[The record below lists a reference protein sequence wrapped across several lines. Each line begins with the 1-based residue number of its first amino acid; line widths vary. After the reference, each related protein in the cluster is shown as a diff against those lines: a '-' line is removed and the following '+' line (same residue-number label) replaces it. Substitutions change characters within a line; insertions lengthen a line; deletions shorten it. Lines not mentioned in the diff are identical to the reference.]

1 MVKAILIIDGKEVNV
16 RWFTINFN
24 QGANPNGRP
33 SQIPVFIGFKLI
45 IETRKD
51 LNLTEWAFSSRQTKQ
66 IVLHISSVIVG
77 GKTRKIFFY
86 DCHLV
91 NWKTNFSSTGSD
103 PMTETLEI
111 TCAGV
116 EDSNSFG
123 VYSASWRT
131 TFKEDTVEPT
141 VLERPEPTFL
151 GYHFEN
157 ENREKLEQEKIQIN
171 QNIVLIIETENGE
184 NDTISINLN
193 DNRLDFEYNG
203 VVLIN
208 DTLNEVIITGQQTE
222 VILKAVAQQN

>member
-1 MVKAILIIDGKEVNV
+1 MYYKALTHANTQHRITKQHGKSNIIIDGKEVNV

-33 SQIPVFIGFKLI
+33 SQKPIFIGFKLI

-51 LNLTEWAFSSRQTKQ
+51 LNLTDWAFSSRQTKQ
-66 IVLHISSVIVG
+66 IVLHLNSVILG

-116 EDSNSFG
+116 EDSNSSG
-123 VYSASWRT
+123 VYSASWRVT
-131 TFKEDTVEPT
+131 YPELEVEPT
-141 VLERPEPTFL
+141 IRDDNEPNFIRYFITDLED
-151 GYHFEN
+151 N
-157 ENREKLEQEKIQIN
+157 EIDFYKTGDIIKLN
-171 QNIVLIIETENGE
+171 IETEN
-184 NDTISINLN
+184 TI
-193 DNRLDFEYNG
+193 G
-203 VVLIN
+203 K
-208 DTLNEVIITGQQTE
+208 Q
-222 VILKAVAQQN
+222 

>member
-1 MVKAILIIDGKEVNV
+1 MVKATLIIDGKEVNALL
-16 RWFTINFN
+16 FTIRFN

-33 SQIPVFIGFKLI
+33 SQTPIFLGFKLI

-51 LNLTEWAFSSRQTKQ
+51 INLTEWSFSSRQTKQ
-66 IVLHISSVIVG
+66 LVLHINSVIVG

-123 VYSASWRT
+123 VYSASWRE

-141 VLERPEPTFL
+141 VLEREQEIEKNPKILKTEWKDEEGNSIKEAEISSNSQLFLKVKDIEEGEELKIILEDADDDPTNNIEL
-151 GYHFEN
+151 KGIVN
-157 ENREKLEQEKIQIN
+157 EN
-171 QNIVLIIETENGE
+171 G
-184 NDTISINLN
+184 
-193 DNRLDFEYNG
+193 
-203 VVLIN
+203 
-208 DTLNEVIITGQQTE
+208 E
-222 VILKAVAQQN
+222 VILKQ

>member
-1 MVKAILIIDGKEVNV
+1 MVKATLIIDGKEVNV

-45 IETRKD
+45 IEARKD
-51 LNLTEWAFSSRQTKQ
+51 LNLTDWAFSSRQTKE
-66 IVLHISSVIVG
+66 IVLHLNSVILG

-116 EDSNSFG
+116 EDSNSSG
-123 VYSASWRT
+123 VYSASWRVT
-131 TFKEDTVEPT
+131 YPELEVEPT
-141 VLERPEPTFL
+141 IRDDNEPNFL
-151 GYHFEN
+151 GYFFEN
-157 ENREKLEQEKIQIN
+157 KNGEPIEQEKIEPN
-171 QNIVLIIETENGE
+171 QKVTLVIKTENSDIE
-184 NDTISINLN
+184 VITINLN
-193 DNRLDFEYNG
+193 DDRLNFKHNNK
-203 VVLIN
+203 VLEN
-208 DTLNEVIITGQQTE
+208 DTLVGVRITGEETRIDLISIME
-222 VILKAVAQQN
+222 

>member
-33 SQIPVFIGFKLI
+33 SQKPIFVGFKLI

-51 LNLTEWAFSSRQTKQ
+51 LNLTEWSFSSRQTKQ
-66 IVLHISSVIVG
+66 IVLHLNSVIVG

-123 VYSASWRT
+123 VYSASWRE
-131 TFKEDTVEPT
+131 TFPDLEVEPT
-141 VLERPEPTFL
+141 VIDQEEERIP
-151 GYHFEN
+151 
-157 ENREKLEQEKIQIN
+157 KIIDFYTTNKQGGRIQKYN
-171 QNIVLIIETENGE
+171 IETPSML
-184 NDTISINLN
+184 I
-193 DNRLDFEYNG
+193 LDQK
-203 VVLIN
+203 
-208 DTLNEVIITGQQTE
+208 TR
-222 VILKAVAQQN
+222 

>member
-123 VYSASWRT
+123 VYSASWRKT
-131 TFKEDTVEPT
+131 YKEENIEPT
-141 VLERPEPTFL
+141 ILDNNNEKEFTRCYITDLE
-151 GYHFEN
+151 EN
-157 ENREKLEQEKIQIN
+157 ELNEYKTGDKILLNIESENRIGDNMTIFLDDKTHDFKK
-171 QNIVLIIETENGE
+171 NGQTLE
-184 NDTISINLN
+184 NDTLKHTVSSN
-193 DNRLDFEYNG
+193 FEQIE
-203 VVLIN
+203 L
-208 DTLNEVIITGQQTE
+208 EVIDQI
-222 VILKAVAQQN
+222 N

>member
-16 RWFTINFN
+16 RWFTIKFN

-33 SQIPVFIGFKLI
+33 SQIPVFVGFKLI

-51 LNLTEWAFSSRQTKQ
+51 LNLAEWSFSSRQAKQ
-66 IVLHISSVIVG
+66 IILHIKPVIIG

-123 VYSASWRT
+123 VYSASWRVTYPAIEVEAT
-131 TFKEDTVEPT
+131 TLEENNKEITRYYLTNPEGERIVDYNEDDIIIVNTET
-141 VLERPEPTFL
+141 QNRIGDVLT
-151 GYHFEN
+151 
-157 ENREKLEQEKIQIN
+157 
-171 QNIVLIIETENGE
+171 
-184 NDTISINLN
+184 INL
-193 DNRLDFEYNG
+193 DDPEYDFEYNG
-203 VVLIN
+203 ILLIN
-208 DTLNEVIITGQQTE
+208 DSLEIVIQNNLELTE
-222 VILKAVAQQN
+222 LKVVEQNK